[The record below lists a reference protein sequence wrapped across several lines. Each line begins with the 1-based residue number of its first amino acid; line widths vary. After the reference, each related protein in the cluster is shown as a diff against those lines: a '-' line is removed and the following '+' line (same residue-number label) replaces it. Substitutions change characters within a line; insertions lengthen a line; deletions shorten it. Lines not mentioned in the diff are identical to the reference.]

1 MSGKYAKK
9 NKSGL
14 VVLILALAMVAA
26 VTAVLLLNPDGFLPE
41 TTTEQSWQEQTG
53 DPQNATGS
61 ASGLVEQEKV
71 SFVLSQGLE
80 ITGLGSYTGVYMEDG
95 SNELV
100 SDILMIRV
108 TNTADASVQY
118 AQITLSG
125 GAGEAHFT
133 LSTLKPGETA
143 VLLEMNRKPYSAA
156 VRYDSAE
163 ASNVAVFP
171 EEPVCHEDRIR
182 IQPLDGGFNITN
194 ISDEDITGDIVV
206 YFKNYANGLY
216 YGGITY
222 RGRIEGGLRAGE
234 LRQIM
239 SANFSAEGT
248 AVVFVTIAEG

>member
-1 MSGKYAKK
+1 MSGKYEKK

-14 VVLILALAMVAA
+14 VVLILALVMVAA
-26 VTAVLLLNPDGFLPE
+26 VTAVLLLNPEGLLPE
-41 TTTEQSWQEQTG
+41 VATEQTAQTG
-53 DPQNATGS
+53 QPQNATGS
-61 ASGLVEQEKV
+61 AGLVEQEKV

-80 ITGLGSYTGVYMEDG
+80 ITGLGSYTGIYMEDG

-108 TNTADASVQY
+108 TNAGDAAVQY

-125 GAGEAHFT
+125 EDGKAAFT
-133 LSTLKPGETA
+133 LSTLRPGETA
-143 VLLEMNRKPYSAA
+143 VLLETNRKPYSAA
-156 VRYDSAE
+156 DRYDTAE
-163 ASNVAVFP
+163 AFNVAVFP
-171 EEPVCHEDRIR
+171 ETPVCHEDRIR

-194 ISDEDITGDIVV
+194 ISDADITGDIVV

-234 LRQIM
+234 IRQIM
-239 SANFSAEGT
+239 SGNFTAEGT